1 MSEKYIFF
9 WQAKEKSNEITK
21 ACLSQWYISSFKVD
35 NIKYFCAEQYMM
47 SQKALLF
54 NDLDTYNKIMNSH
67 HQNECKKLGREIKNF
82 DHEKWDKNK
91 FDIVIT
97 GNIHKFQ
104 QNEQLKNYLL
114 STNKKILVEASPYD
128 KIWGIG
134 MAETDKN
141 ILDESKWKGSNLLG
155 KALMKVRDILNQ
167 DILYQEKKIPK
178 IICMMITS
186 FDGRA
191 KGKYLFD
198 QGIVRQGLIN
208 FFIEF
213 HRIPHQGDIYGSHT
227 MKEAYCKGEVDLT
240 KYKNNNII
248 IPKED
253 WISPNKNL
261 DYYIFTF
268 DRKGD
273 INYSSCNFDG
283 FEWMKCPEII
293 GKCMSHAVEILLESV
308 SNEYLQFLREKGVS
322 YFFAGKDEFDF
333 NLALEKMKKLL
344 NVNCVILGGG
354 PTINGLFF
362 ERDLVDEVNLVI
374 CNCTGDNEN
383 EGIFGNKTKFVEFD
397 LLDVKQFEGGS
408 VLLKY
413 RKKLK

>member
-9 WQAKEKSNEITK
+9 WQAKENSNEITK

-54 NDLDTYNKIMNSH
+54 NDLDTYNKIMNSQ

-91 FDIVIT
+91 FDIVTT

-273 INYSSCNFDG
+273 INYNLSTKSINSSLSILSLKTNF
-283 FEWMKCPEII
+283 
-293 GKCMSHAVEILLESV
+293 
-308 SNEYLQFLREKGVS
+308 QF
-322 YFFAGKDEFDF
+322 FF
-333 NLALEKMKKLL
+333 
-344 NVNCVILGGG
+344 
-354 PTINGLFF
+354 
-362 ERDLVDEVNLVI
+362 
-374 CNCTGDNEN
+374 
-383 EGIFGNKTKFVEFD
+383 GIFGIFNLTFPFGFILVIFSLVGVPKILIISNNCSLADFPGKRGLFKTNSAMTHPID
-397 LLDVKQFEGGS
+397 QTS
-408 VLLKY
+408 T
-413 RKKLK
+413 